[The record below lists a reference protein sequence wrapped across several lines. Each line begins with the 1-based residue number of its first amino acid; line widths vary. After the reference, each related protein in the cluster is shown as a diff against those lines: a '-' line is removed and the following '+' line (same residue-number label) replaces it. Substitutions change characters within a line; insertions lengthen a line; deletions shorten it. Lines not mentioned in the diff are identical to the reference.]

1 MPSPSSS
8 IALDALRVL
17 LVDESDRV
25 RNTLVTVMRTFGRY
39 EVVAQASDLLESL
52 RAAVRVDPDVVI
64 FDFDLPRHN
73 EADAILAMRVLL
85 PDSLIVVVAGDPSPS
100 AEQLVLA
107 AGADACVDK
116 ADTIRLPELLD
127 ELLDELFE
135 GAEHPP
141 TVL

>member
-1 MPSPSSS
+1 MPSTSSS

-17 LVDESDRV
+17 LVDGSDRV
-25 RNTLVTVMRTFGRY
+25 RNTLVTVMKNFGRY
-39 EVVAQASDLLESL
+39 DVVAQASDLLGSL
-52 RAAVRVDPDVVI
+52 RSAVRDDPDVVI
-64 FDFDLPRHN
+64 FDFDLPRYN

-85 PDSLIVVVAGDPSPS
+85 PDSLIVAVAGDPTP
-100 AEQLVLA
+100 ATERLVLA

-135 GAEHPP
+135 GSEQSP